1 MKVRHW
7 WWSRPLIIWIILS
20 AFFACNETIEADDS
34 EFGYDFFPLETGDFR
49 VYNVQKIIYPVA
61 EIPDTLIYQLKEV
74 TADSLIDN
82 AGELNYVL
90 QRWKREDA
98 NDPWVLDSLWTTYKN
113 NIQVVISEN
122 NIPLLKLVFPFEE
135 EKSWD
140 SNSLNFRD
148 PDEFV
153 MRNIFMPFSDNQLDF
168 PTTVTV
174 IQEEKLDS
182 LISLDNRYEVFA
194 RNVGLI
200 AKVSSKLE
208 FCQESDCFGQKIIK
222 EGRILSQALVDYG
235 KE

>member
-1 MKVRHW
+1 LFVI
-7 WWSRPLIIWIILS
+7 SIILS
-20 AFFACNETIEADDS
+20 AFFACNETIDADDS
-34 EFGYDFFPLETGDFR
+34 AFGYDFFPLETGDFR
-49 VYNVQKIIYPVA
+49 VYNVEEIIYPLA

-74 TADSLIDN
+74 TADSLVDN

-90 QRWKREDA
+90 QRWKRDNT
-98 NDPWVLDSLWTTYKN
+98 NDPWILDSLWTTYKN
-113 NIQVVISEN
+113 NIQAVISEN

-135 EKSWD
+135 SKSWD

-148 PDEFV
+148 PDEFE
-153 MRNIFMPFSDNQLDF
+153 MRNIFMPYSDNQLDF

-194 RNVGLI
+194 RDIGLI

-208 FCQESDCFGQKIIK
+208 FCQESECFGQKIIK
-222 EGRILSQALVDYG
+222 EGRILSQALIDYG

>member
-7 WWSRPLIIWIILS
+7 WSRVFIISIILS
-20 AFFACNETIEADDS
+20 AFFACNETIDADDS
-34 EFGYDFFPLETGDFR
+34 AFGYDFFPLETGEFR
-49 VYNVQKIIYPVA
+49 VYDVKEIIYPLA

-82 AGELNYVL
+82 AGETNYVL
-90 QRWKREDA
+90 QRWKRNDA
-98 NDPWVLDSLWTTYKN
+98 NDLWVLDSLWTTYKN
-113 NIQVVISEN
+113 DMQAVIREN

-153 MRNIFMPFSDNQLDF
+153 MRDLFMPYSDVQSEFS
-168 PTTVTV
+168 TTVTV

-194 RNVGLI
+194 RDVGLI

-222 EGRILSQALVDYG
+222 EGRILSQSLIDYG